1 MLQRCPYGE
10 ERFKL
15 SSTGPLK
22 LSGSAGFTNQEDR
35 SNDPFE
41 RATEAQRSANSHPED
56 ESATTVMSAPKRD
69 GTRYTRHNSSAQ
81 LC

>member
-1 MLQRCPYGE
+1 MLQRCSYGE

-22 LSGSAGFTNQEDR
+22 LSGSAGFTNQADR
-35 SNDPFE
+35 SNDPCE
-41 RATEAQRSANSHPED
+41 RATEEQRSANSHPED
-56 ESATTVMSAPKRD
+56 ESATRVMSAPKRD
-69 GTRYTRHNSSAQ
+69 GRRYTRHHSSAQ